1 MSSTHGQKTYTEQ
14 LYKEIE
20 DKIGHLGWYQT
31 FLISIIMV
39 MKLTCS
45 MSNTIP
51 VFAAAIPKFRCRNC
65 FDDINFYNLSE
76 TEILDYFYR
85 DSENEYIDHCEIDG
99 GILSQN
105 DSHFEISD
113 SRNLCCENSDLD
125 FSQQCLPSSK
135 PELTNCDD
143 YIFDDSFYKETIITE
158 WNLVCG
164 KRYLADLSTT
174 MYLIG
179 SGMGTIFAA
188 TINNFF
194 GRKKSTII
202 SILLLEIGGVYSAFA
217 PNIENYIVSK
227 FIYGVAYSLY
237 YVTVFTHLMEIPGE
251 RYRTQVSAVYGV
263 FYSLCVLLV
272 SYPIVLFIRNW
283 RYMQLV
289 ISLSSLPILVLYA
302 VFNLESWRW
311 LMSKNRP
318 EEAYQIA
325 EKIYLKQHNLPN
337 EVQQEDLKI
346 IKNGIYEIMKI
357 NNQNSAKNQEKTY
370 WENIQM
376 LFGNFQMN
384 KINLLL
390 AVVWVANPVLYTGLA
405 LNVGSLPGNDIANS
419 AILGMMDVP
428 AYFIMVL
435 LIDRPKIGRKN
446 FQVYGLF
453 LSALCCILSTVFLE
467 LNTAEDDV
475 TSAYKIL
482 GRIFAY
488 LGKGLCGATYQ
499 VAFQWTSE
507 IYSTDV
513 RSTGFSYCNL
523 IGKSFSSLSP
533 FIISLSEINTYLPGA
548 VFSFLG
554 ILGGVGSLFLPET
567 LDQPLL
573 LTVNEAA
580 TKYSRK

>member
-1 MSSTHGQKTYTEQ
+1 
-14 LYKEIE
+14 
-20 DKIGHLGWYQT
+20 
-31 FLISIIMV
+31 
-39 MKLTCS
+39 
-45 MSNTIP
+45 
-51 VFAAAIPKFRCRNC
+51 
-65 FDDINFYNLSE
+65 
-76 TEILDYFYR
+76 
-85 DSENEYIDHCEIDG
+85 
-99 GILSQN
+99 
-105 DSHFEISD
+105 
-113 SRNLCCENSDLD
+113 
-125 FSQQCLPSSK
+125 
-135 PELTNCDD
+135 
-143 YIFDDSFYKETIITE
+143 
-158 WNLVCG
+158 
-164 KRYLADLSTT
+164 
-174 MYLIG
+174 
-179 SGMGTIFAA
+179 
-188 TINNFF
+188 
-194 GRKKSTII
+194 
-202 SILLLEIGGVYSAFA
+202 
-217 PNIENYIVSK
+217 
-227 FIYGVAYSLY
+227 
-237 YVTVFTHLMEIPGE
+237 
-251 RYRTQVSAVYGV
+251 
-263 FYSLCVLLV
+263 
-272 SYPIVLFIRNW
+272 
-283 RYMQLV
+283 MQLV